1 MKFLSI
7 DSLLP
12 RVVRDVCARK
22 PEQRGRDLLLILDKM
37 VKRWK
42 GDGGEET
49 LVMTL
54 AMDGIAH
61 LCRAGLIDIRTTLKV
76 CHKCKCLEKANFGG
90 IFFNNLS

>member
-1 MKFLSI
+1 M
-7 DSLLP
+7 
-12 RVVRDVCARK
+12 RDVCARR

-54 AMDGIAH
+54 SMDGIAH

-76 CHKCKCLEKANFGG
+76 TQ
-90 IFFNNLS
+90 IVVYTLSLY